1 MDQLTKKLNTP
12 FSRRS
17 LVGGAAAAAAAG
29 MLLDIPLPASVIAAQ
44 ESGQVKEV
52 PRNRT
57 LIFGITAVQIT
68 DATTF
73 NPYVPGI
80 STMTGFPYCFE
91 PAFYYNAYNTD
102 AVCGPEGM
110 ECDAGLIP
118 WLAESFKYNDDFTS
132 VTIKWRDGV
141 EWSDGTK
148 FTADDVVFTIDML
161 KKNSPSLTWS
171 IDMTKWV
178 KDVSA
183 ADPLTLT
190 INLNEPNPRFMTQFF
205 TYHFD
210 IGMMIV
216 PKHIWEKEDPT
227 TYTFLDI
234 AKGLPVTT
242 GPWKMVQTSGEQRM
256 YDRRD
261 DWWAKKTGFHELPA
275 AERILIIPGADET
288 KMVQLAIANQ
298 DDLSIDL
305 RPDNIAAVIAQNPA
319 VQTWTGNK
327 PPYGYRDWWPI
338 GLGFNCMKEPYND
351 PDIRWALNYAIDREK
366 LIQFAYKGAGES
378 TILPFPKFPALEAYT
393 DTIKD
398 LSDQINQSGQDKVD
412 EKMQGKGWAKGGDG
426 FWAKDGK
433 RFSMVIMSQT
443 LFQDIAPILTEQLRQ
458 AGFDAS
464 FKNAIGNEFSDTVY
478 TGAIDAFILGHGGSV
493 RDPYFTL
500 NLYHSRYSLP
510 TGQRS
515 QQPYRWVNKDYDAIV
530 DEMAVTEEG
539 SDKVAELF
547 KEAMA
552 IWVKELPDIGLAQ
565 WFHRI
570 PTNTTYWSNF
580 PNEENPYINT
590 AFWHRCSPL
599 WINTIKPA
607 Q

>member
-1 MDQLTKKLNTP
+1 MTDIAEKFATP
-12 FSRRS
+12 ISRRT
-17 LVGGAAAAAAAG
+17 LFKGAAGAAVGG

-44 ESGQVKEV
+44 DSGQLKDV

-80 STMTGFPYCFE
+80 STSTGFPYCFE

-102 AVCGPEGM
+102 SVCGPEGM
-110 ECDAGLIP
+110 DCENGLIP
-118 WLAESFKYNDDFTS
+118 WLATAFKYNADFTE
-132 VTIKWRDGV
+132 VVITWRDGV
-141 EWSDGTK
+141 TWNDGTPY
-148 FTADDVVFTIDML
+148 TSDDVVYTIDML
-161 KKNSPSLTWS
+161 KKNAPALGWS

-178 KDVSA
+178 KSAVST
-183 ADPLTLT
+183 DKLTTT
-190 INLNEPNPRFMTQFF
+190 ITLNEPNPRFLTQFF

-210 IGMMIV
+210 IGMIIV

-242 GPWKMVQTSGEQRM
+242 GAWKMVQTSGEQRI
-256 YDRRD
+256 YDRND
-261 DWWAKKTGFHELPA
+261 DWWAAKTGFHALP
-275 AERILIIPGADET
+275 EPQRILIIPGADET
-288 KMVQLAIANQ
+288 KMVQLAIANE

-305 RPDNIAAVIAQNPA
+305 RPDNIQAIQKQNPA
-319 VQTWTGNK
+319 IKTWTGTN

-338 GLGFNCMKEPYND
+338 GLGFNCMKDPYSD
-351 PDIRWALNYAIDREK
+351 PDIRWAINYAIDRDK
-366 LIQFAYKGAGES
+366 LIQFAYKGASEKS
-378 TILPFPKFPALEAYT
+378 LLPYPNFPALVAYM
-393 DTIKD
+393 DQIKD
-398 LSDQINQSGQDKVD
+398 LQDQIAESGQDKVD
-412 EKMQGKGWAKGGDG
+412 AKMQGKGWSKNGDG
-426 FWAKDGK
+426 IWEKDGK
-433 RFSMVIMSQT
+433 PFTMVITSLT
-443 LFQDIAPILTEQLRQ
+443 LFQDIAPILTQLLRQ

-464 FKNAIGNEFSDTVY
+464 FKNAIGNEFADTVY
-478 TGAIDAFILGHGGSV
+478 TGDIDAFILGHGGSV

-510 TGQRS
+510 TGERA
-515 QQPYRWVNKDYDAIV
+515 QQPYRWVNADFDKLV

-539 SDKVAELF
+539 SEKVAELF
-547 KEAMA
+547 KQAMA
-552 IWVKELPDIGLAQ
+552 IWVKDMPDVQLAQ

-570 PTNTTYWSNF
+570 PTNSTYWTNF
-580 PNEENPYINT
+580 PDENNPYINT

-599 WINTIKPA
+599 WINTIKPV

>member
-1 MDQLTKKLNTP
+1 MDQLTKKFNTP

-17 LVGGAAAAAAAG
+17 LIGGAAAAATAG

-44 ESGQVKEV
+44 DSGAVKKVE
-52 PRNRT
+52 RNRT

-102 AVCGPEGM
+102 EVCGPEGVD
-110 ECDAGLIP
+110 CDKGLIP
-118 WLAESFKYNDDFTS
+118 WLAESFKYNADFTE

-148 FTADDVVFTIDML
+148 FTAGDVLYTIQML
-161 KKNSPSLTWS
+161 QKNAPSLTWS
-171 IDMTKWV
+171 IDMTHWV
-178 KDVSA
+178 KAVASP
-183 ADPLTLT
+183 DPLTLT
-190 INLNEPNPRFMTQFF
+190 ITLSEPNPRFMTQFF

-216 PKHIWEKEDPT
+216 PQHIWEKEDPK

-261 DWWAKKTGFHELPA
+261 DWWAKKIGFHELPA

-305 RPDNIAAVIAQNPA
+305 RPDNIAAIMKQNPA
-319 VQTWTGNK
+319 VSTWTGAN

-338 GLGFNCMKEPYND
+338 GLGFNCMKEPYNQ
-351 PDIRWALNYAIDREK
+351 PDVRWALNYAIDRKK
-366 LIQFAYKGAGES
+366 LIQFAYKGASEP
-378 TILPFPKFPALEAYT
+378 TILPFPGFPALEAYT
-393 DTIKD
+393 GSIKD
-398 LSDQINQSGQDKVD
+398 LTDEIDQSGQDKVD
-412 EKMQGKGWAKGGDG
+412 EKMKGQGWAKDGDG

-443 LFQDIAPILTEQLRQ
+443 LFQDIAPILTELLRQ

-493 RDPYFTL
+493 RDPFFTL

-510 TGQRS
+510 TGQRA
-515 QQPYRWVNKDYDAIV
+515 QQPYRWENKEFDAIV
-530 DEMAVTEEG
+530 DEMAVTGEG
-539 SDKVAELF
+539 DPKVEELF
-547 KEAMA
+547 KQAMA
-552 IWVKELPDIGLAQ
+552 IWVKDLPDIGLAQ

-570 PTNTTYWSNF
+570 PTNSTYWTNF
-580 PNEENPYINT
+580 PDEKNPYINT

>member
-1 MDQLTKKLNTP
+1 MDELTKRFSAP
-12 FSRRS
+12 ISRRK
-17 LVGGAAAAAAAG
+17 LMGATATVAAAG
-29 MLLDIPLPASVIAAQ
+29 MILDIPLPASVLAAQ
-44 ESGQVKEV
+44 DAGKVKDV

-57 LIFGITAVQIT
+57 LILGITAVQIT

-80 STMTGFPYCFE
+80 NTGTGFPYCFE

-102 AVCGPEGM
+102 KVCGPEGVK
-110 ECDAGLIP
+110 CDKGLIP
-118 WLAESFKYNDDFTS
+118 WLAESFKYNADFTE
-132 VTIKWRDGV
+132 VVIKWRDGI
-141 EWSDGTK
+141 EWNDGTK
-148 FTADDVVFTIDML
+148 YTSDDVVFTIDML
-161 KKNSPSLTWS
+161 KKNAPTLGWS
-171 IDMTKWV
+171 IDMTTWV
-178 KDVSA
+178 KTAVST
-183 ADPLTLT
+183 DPLTTT
-190 INLNEPNPRFMTQFF
+190 ITLNQPNPRFLTQFF

-210 IGMMIV
+210 IGMIIV
-216 PKHIWEKEDPT
+216 PKHIWEKEDPK

-261 DWWAKKTGFHELPA
+261 DWWAKKTGFHELPSV
-275 AERILIIPGADET
+275 ERILIIPGADET

-305 RPDNIAAVIAQNPA
+305 RPNNIIAVQAQNPA
-319 VQTWTGNK
+319 IQTWTGTK

-338 GLGFNCMKEPYND
+338 GLGFNCLKEPYND

-366 LIQFAYKGAGES
+366 LIQFAYQGAGES
-378 TILPFPKFPALEAYT
+378 SLLPYPKFPALEAYT

-398 LSDQINQSGQDKVD
+398 LTDQINVSGQDKVD
-412 EKMQGKGWAKGGDG
+412 EKMKGKGWAKNGDG
-426 FWAKDGK
+426 FWEKDGK
-433 RFSMVIMSQT
+433 AFSLVITSLT
-443 LFQDIAPILTEQLRQ
+443 LFQDIAPILTEQLRR

-464 FKNAIGNEFSDTVY
+464 FKNAIGNEFADTVY
-478 TGAIDAFILGHGGSV
+478 TGAIDAFILGHGGSI

-515 QQPYRWVNKDYDAIV
+515 QQPYRWVNKDFDAIV
-530 DEMAVTEEG
+530 DEMAVTGEG
-539 SDKVAELF
+539 DPKVEELF
-547 KEAMA
+547 KQAMA
-552 IWVKELPDIGLAQ
+552 IWVKDLPDVQLAQ

-570 PTNTTYWSNF
+570 PTNNTYWTNF
-580 PNEENPYINT
+580 PDENNPYINT